1 MGDDSSSVH
10 EPDVQEDLIGDS
22 SSLQAVVSHE
32 TNDTN
37 ANISNQDNINPVL
50 REYQQACQSGDLV
63 TVKRLIESGVIDI
76 NEDYDPVEKVS
87 GLHWAA
93 INNRLAVVKCLVSQG
108 ADVNC
113 QAEKLHSTPLHW
125 AARYGYVYIVDYLIA
140 FGADMNLKDD
150 QGFNLLHLA
159 VNSSNIMLVAYVLF
173 FVVAKGLLDINAQDP
188 NGRTALLWASYQ
200 GDSLTVALLLKF
212 SANINLQDTG
222 GFTALHW
229 GVVKGQLH
237 VIKYLIR
244 AGGDFFQKTN
254 DQKDCFT
261 ISNELNTTFPLKKAL
276 RSCGFCDTGYPIFKL
291 FSEPFYAKFTI
302 FIIPLLF
309 IGFAANM
316 FCVSHIIIWLIVIL
330 SIGFALNQ
338 FFQKLVIPSFI
349 GPTDINDPLIDY
361 NVSRSPLM
369 AGIFFGSLFW
379 VTIVSTFLII
389 PNMWKANTLKSC
401 VFLVLFVSFSYFTF
415 IKLLRS
421 DPGVKPAIRDDV
433 DKIRDIITELM
444 NIGKFDTE
452 NFCIETWVRK
462 PMRSK
467 YSKFS
472 RGLVSRFDHFCP
484 WVYNDIGLKNHK
496 LFMNF
501 IISVECGIIAFAYL
515 TIHNFDL
522 IKNTIST
529 DQDKI
534 VECAIIG
541 GNALCYGYYYDKF
554 TFIILLWSLLQGSW
568 ILFLLLM
575 QSFQVAKG
583 VTSYEFTQ
591 YARAAKKAHGI
602 LGSAHHNHSHDTS
615 ITNEIEHGH
624 GLSESFNTTPD
635 DMKVQED
642 NDNIVN
648 NEDTTQQQQQQLSE
662 DDLENS
668 VSRIQVNNR
677 GKSIIG
683 LCYKL
688 LGFAQV
694 WKLMRETLGFDP
706 DGTNFNSLK
715 LSKRLQIPTN
725 YGLKQNLKDFW
736 LTSDVGAPI
745 WFRFFQSPKDSHA
758 LLNGIDVEYFTL
770 YELPTKGHGTAVPIR
785 N

>member
-1 MGDDSSSVH
+1 MGDDRGSVH
-10 EPDVQEDLIGDS
+10 EPEGQEDMIADT

-32 TNDTN
+32 SAETNTDK
-37 ANISNQDNINPVL
+37 SKKDDINPVL
-50 REYQQACQSGDLV
+50 GEYQQACQSGDLV
-63 TVKRLIESGVIDI
+63 TVKRLIESGVIDL
-76 NEDYDPVEKVS
+76 NEDYDPAEKVS

-93 INNRLAVVKCLVSQG
+93 INNRLAVVKFLISQG
-108 ADVNC
+108 VDVNC

-173 FVVAKGLLDINAQDP
+173 FIVARGLLDINTQDP

-212 SANINLQDTG
+212 GANINLQDAG

-261 ISNELNTTFPLKKAL
+261 IANELNTTFPLKKAL
-276 RSCGFCDTGYPIFKL
+276 RSCGFNDTGYPTFKL
-291 FSEPFYAKFTI
+291 FSEPFHAKFTT

-309 IGFAANM
+309 IGFAGNM
-316 FCVSHIIIWLIVIL
+316 FCVSHILIWFIVLLI
-330 SIGFALNQ
+330 IGFALNE
-338 FFQKLVIPSFI
+338 FFQRLVIPSFI
-349 GPTDINDPLIDY
+349 GPTDVNDPLIDY

-379 VTIVSTFLII
+379 VTIVATFMIM
-389 PNMWKANTLKSC
+389 PNMWRADTFKSC
-401 VFLVLFVSFSYFTF
+401 IVLLVFVTASYFTF
-415 IKLLRS
+415 VKLLSS

-444 NIGKFDTE
+444 SIGKFDTE

-501 IISVECGIIAFAYL
+501 IISVECGIITFAYL
-515 TIHNFDL
+515 TIHNFEL
-522 IKNTIST
+522 IKNKISV

-534 VECAIIG
+534 VECSIIG
-541 GNALCYGYYYDKF
+541 GNALCYGYHYDKF

-602 LGSAHHNHSHDTS
+602 LGSAHHHHSHDTD
-615 ITNEIEHGH
+615 ITNEIDNGH
-624 GLSESFNTTPD
+624 VLSESFNTTPD
-635 DMKVQED
+635 DMKVQEENETTEEI
-642 NDNIVN
+642 NDTV
-648 NEDTTQQQQQQLSE
+648 EQEQLLD

-668 VSRIQVNNR
+668 VNRIQVNNR

-688 LGFAQV
+688 LGFTQV

-706 DGTNFNSLK
+706 NGTGFNSLK

-725 YGLKQNLKDFW
+725 YGVKQNMKDFW
-736 LTSDVGAPI
+736 LTSDIGAPL
-745 WFRFFQSPKDSHA
+745 WLRFFQSPRDSHA
-758 LLNGIDVEYFTL
+758 LLNGIDVEYFSL
-770 YELPTKGHGTAVPIR
+770 YELPAKVRGSTVPIR
-785 N
+785 H

>member
-1 MGDDSSSVH
+1 MGDDRGSVH
-10 EPDVQEDLIGDS
+10 EPEVQEDMIGDT

-32 TNDTN
+32 SAETN
-37 ANISNQDNINPVL
+37 ADNSKKDDMNPVL
-50 REYQQACQSGDLV
+50 GEYQQACQSGDLV
-63 TVKRLIESGVIDI
+63 TVKRLIESGVIDV
-76 NEDYDPVEKVS
+76 NEDYDPAEKVS

-93 INNRLAVVKCLVSQG
+93 INNRLAVVKYLISQG
-108 ADVNC
+108 VDVNC

-150 QGFNLLHLA
+150 QGFNLLHLS

-173 FVVAKGLLDINAQDP
+173 FVVAKGLLDINTQDP

-212 SANINLQDTG
+212 GANINLQDAG

-229 GVVKGQLH
+229 GVVKGQVH

-261 ISNELNTTFPLKKAL
+261 IANELNTMFPLKKAL
-276 RSCGFCDTGYPIFKL
+276 RSCGFIDTGYPVFKL
-291 FSEPFYAKFTI
+291 FSEPFHAKFIT

-316 FCVSHIIIWLIVIL
+316 FCVSHILIWFIVLLI
-330 SIGFALNQ
+330 IGFALNE
-338 FFQKLVIPSFI
+338 FFQRWVIPSFI
-349 GPTDINDPLIDY
+349 GPTNVNDPLIDY

-379 VTIVSTFLII
+379 VTIAATIMI
-389 PNMWKANTLKSC
+389 MPNMWRADTFKSC
-401 VFLVLFVSFSYFTF
+401 IPLLIFISASYFTF
-415 IKLLRS
+415 VKLLRS

-433 DKIRDIITELM
+433 DKIRDIITDLM
-444 NIGKFDTE
+444 SIGKFDTE

-515 TIHNFDL
+515 TIHNFEL
-522 IKNTIST
+522 IKNKISV

-534 VECAIIG
+534 VECSIIG
-541 GNALCYGYYYDKF
+541 GNALCYGYHYDKF

-602 LGSAHHNHSHDTS
+602 LGSAHHHHGHDTN
-615 ITNEIEHGH
+615 ITNEIENGH
-624 GLSESFNTTPD
+624 VLSESFNTTPD
-635 DMKVQED
+635 DMKVQEE
-642 NDNIVN
+642 
-648 NEDTTQQQQQQLSE
+648 NETIEEIDFTVEQEQLLE

-668 VSRIQVNNR
+668 VNRIQVNNR

-688 LGFAQV
+688 LGFTQV

-706 DGTNFNSLK
+706 NGSGFDSLN

-725 YGLKQNLKDFW
+725 YGVKQNMKDFW
-736 LTSDVGAPI
+736 LTSAVGAPL
-745 WFRFFQSPKDSHA
+745 WLRFLQSPRDSHA
-758 LLNGIDVEYFTL
+758 LLNGIDVEYFSL
-770 YELPTKGHGTAVPIR
+770 YELPAKVRGSTVPIR
-785 N
+785 H